1 MEFKS
6 TPLAGL
12 TEIFPR
18 IFEDERG
25 LFYESYNYRVFAEN
39 GLTMELL
46 QDNQSWSRRGVLRGL
61 HLQHAP
67 YAQGKLVR
75 CVTGR
80 VLDVAVDVRPESP
93 TFGQYETVLL
103 DSARGNM
110 LYLPEGF
117 AHGFVALEDA
127 TFVYKCTNFY
137 HKKSEAGI
145 RWDDAELAIDWGI
158 RDPIVSEKDKAL
170 PSFAAFRHQL
180 TQLTSELA

>member
-1 MEFKS
+1 MEFKP

-12 TEIFPR
+12 IEIFPL

-39 GLTMELL
+39 GLSMELL
-46 QDNQSWSRRGVLRGL
+46 QDNQSWSRRGVLRGI

-75 CVTGR
+75 CVSGR

-93 TFGQYETVLL
+93 TFGQYETVIL

-137 HKKSEAGI
+137 DKRSEAGI
-145 RWDDAELAIDWGI
+145 RWDDPELNIDWGVPK
-158 RDPIVSEKDKAL
+158 PIVSAKDQVL
-170 PSFAAFRHQL
+170 PTFAEFRHL
-180 TQLTSELA
+180 LAQLTSELA

>member
-1 MEFKS
+1 MEFKA

-12 TEIFPR
+12 IEIIPR
-18 IFEDERG
+18 LFEDERG

-46 QDNQSWSRRGVLRGL
+46 QDNQSWSRQGVLRGL

-103 DSARGNM
+103 DSAIGNM

-145 RWDDAELAIDWGI
+145 RWDDPELGINWGI
-158 RDPIVSEKDKAL
+158 REPLVSAKDQLL
-170 PSFAAFRHQL
+170 PSFAEFRQQL
-180 TQLTSELA
+180 VSQPV